1 MALNQIEFLRSP
13 SVSVTNGT
21 KEITVTGSVDCSGV
35 YSGTAIFIND
45 NQVVE
50 AVSGTGFNPVTGEST
65 ITLRYKWD
73 RPTVTAGTL
82 IGFNS
87 IEGLNSVVT
96 RLNEI
101 LNAIPDFTQ
110 FTGAGLIYSDGNGG
124 YSIKQI
130 TTFGESVINAADAAA
145 LNAMLG
151 NPDFSPV
158 SGFAGVLKKDA
169 LDNYSLISSTTFGES
184 LLTQAD
190 ATTARATLDITDP
203 SAFGANLIVQT
214 DAASARGVLNI
225 TDPSAFGQTLI
236 TQADAD
242 AARVTLD
249 ITDPSAFGESLI
261 TQADAAS
268 ARSTLGVNSAT
279 ESTEGLI
286 RKQTL
291 AEALDGTDDS
301 GAMSSIRVHQ
311 AFQQYGLGAD
321 SVAVATQDL
330 DLGRSTGCY
339 IASLSTNKPPAGASE
354 GFWKTLQYDL
364 ANYSLQEWTD
374 FGAAL
379 PRKFFRTE
387 ASGVFTDW
395 FEVHTTSSLVDAQNV
410 SGSNIPPNNTVAGS
424 SLSPPQT
431 GTWRN
436 VCGSDVANNGYGL
449 FKKD

>member
-13 SVSVTNGT
+13 SVSVINDT

-145 LNAMLG
+145 LNAILG
-151 NPDFSPV
+151 NPDFSPI

-169 LDNYSLISSTTFGES
+169 LDNYSLISSTAFGES

-190 ATTARATLDITDP
+190 A
-203 SAFGANLIVQT
+203 S
-214 DAASARGVLNI
+214 
-225 TDPSAFGQTLI
+225 
-236 TQADAD
+236 
-242 AARVTLD
+242 
-249 ITDPSAFGESLI
+249 
-261 TQADAAS
+261 S
-268 ARSTLGVNSAT
+268 ARSTLGVISAT
-279 ESTEGLI
+279 ESAVGLI
-286 RKQTL
+286 RKSTT
-291 AEALDGTDDS
+291 AEAQGESDDNS
-301 GAMSSIRVHQ
+301 AMTPVKTSQLISY
-311 AFQQYGLGAD
+311 YGLGTNDLAD
-321 SVAVATQDL
+321 NLHGDDANNINRVGMYLLNNSKNTPNPDSSTFLFNLFSNGDWSTLAFGLQIAATQNDDTISFRVTDASHSQPWNRFYTSANL
-330 DLGRSTGCY
+330 IFLTNSSGSTV
-339 IASLSTNKPPAGASE
+339 
-354 GFWKTLQYDL
+354 
-364 ANYSLQEWTD
+364 
-374 FGAAL
+374 
-379 PRKFFRTE
+379 
-387 ASGVFTDW
+387 ASGDF
-395 FEVHTTSSLVDAQNV
+395 
-410 SGSNIPPNNTVAGS
+410 VAGS
-424 SLSPPQT
+424 SLAPPVP

-436 VCGSDVANNGYGL
+436 ISSVDVANGGSAL
-449 FKKD
+449 FLKV

>member
-87 IEGLNSVVT
+87 IEGLNSAVT

-110 FTGAGLIYSDGNGG
+110 FAGAGLIYSDGNGG

-225 TDPSAFGQTLI
+225 TDPSAFG
-236 TQADAD
+236 
-242 AARVTLD
+242 
-249 ITDPSAFGESLI
+249 ESLI

-339 IASLSTNKPPAGASE
+339 IASLSTNKPPASASE